1 MFRSVAAVIDIASCR
16 VTGFV
21 FATLAE
27 DCQGT
32 LSVGRMVLRWG
43 DALAESF
50 FAPLKGELIDRWPWP
65 SGTAAHGAI
74 VEYSGG
80 HNGTRPHIT
89 LDYLS
94 LAEFEA
100 TNDQETIGQVA

>member
-1 MFRSVAAVIDIASCR
+1 M
-16 VTGFV
+16 
-21 FATLAE
+21 
-27 DCQGT
+27 
-32 LSVGRMVLRWG
+32 GRIVQRW
-43 DALAESF
+43 DDVLAESF
-50 FAPLKGELIDRWPWP
+50 FASLKGELIDRWPWP
-65 SGTAAHGAI
+65 SRTAAHGAI

-80 HNGTRPHIT
+80 HNGTRPHST